1 MKSKKELLS
10 LTDIVIYMVMHID
23 ITDTKQ
29 VIMVRW
35 VFFFHIAQAQS
46 HGVLNILLEP
56 FFFMFSFN
64 FSRLLCQNQNPQQA
78 YVMSSQYCVDR
89 TKSLSLL

>member
-10 LTDIVIYMVMHID
+10 LTDIVIYMVIHID

-35 VFFFHIAQAQS
+35 VFFSILPRHS
-46 HGVLNILLEP
+46 HMV
-56 FFFMFSFN
+56 S
-64 FSRLLCQNQNPQQA
+64 
-78 YVMSSQYCVDR
+78 
-89 TKSLSLL
+89 

>member
-10 LTDIVIYMVMHID
+10 LTDIVIYMVIHID

-35 VFFFHIAQAQS
+35 VFFFPYCPGIVTWCPKHLIRT
-46 HGVLNILLEP
+46 L
-56 FFFMFSFN
+56 FFMFSFN